1 MDTSTSSE
9 ELDSS
14 LEIISEDQT
23 LLTAGSPAP
32 HRPSPFTLR
41 SRCSSER
48 CPHGTGIQFRSR
60 ISPSPS
66 KHNDDSYMETRS
78 GNRYHTYGSEERV
91 RHRRRRR
98 SDQHRHSVT
107 TDSSSFL
114 ELSHENGRAGGG
126 HVRVLH
132 ENGHVHHHQHQDT
145 SYPHDGIHNIDH
157 HHVHVLQQD
166 QQRQQLLQ
174 QQTSLVTYHLG
185 GGRVQ
190 DYLGG
195 RVQEPLLKQAEV
207 RVERLHPGRGSY
219 LSALDYPSPA
229 PAGVTK
235 ADLLFEEMQREEE
248 RRRRRARELKKEK
261 TVTTSETTT
270 TKVRR
275 NILDTS
281 DNGGPQVGMNGGVAG
296 LAETVKN
303 TVIGFLTPPKEKA
316 RASSVVESSES
327 GFEDGSV
334 FGEKTGTSGTN
345 EPFRPA
351 REFFDENDTRERLN
365 SGYCSGSDTPSR
377 LRESTRR
384 LSIRKPFNKYIAYSS
399 DEEYEDWQE
408 QPKSDYTYSA
418 SITYRRRV
426 TPDRK
431 IGSPNMS
438 RRTLK
443 GGTIGYVRTSEFSAA
458 DDAASHTWDLR
469 SRTIHKAMDALSDT
483 SDGEETLEQQQQQQE
498 LFQNRNRRST
508 RSRSI
513 DVPKSNGSVSRT
525 VTTTSMEYSTTR
537 TLHLGLDVESDV
549 DDGTESAVP
558 DRATP
563 LLGRGGTPLGRAM
576 TPLKLSSS
584 RKSSSASVDGGKG
597 FKIGEGTI
605 AEDVEEEEEKDQE
618 NAVWRWSRKTVNTI
632 TRITTIITA
641 SIAMMAARAV
651 TASSSSSEKIEKE
664 EKSSSMSTLEVIT
677 TKYQAFCDR
686 LRKNPILLWIP
697 LLFILL
703 LLALATYW
711 WLLQS
716 HGKTAGASDQ
726 TTENDGPSSSFLFL
740 FFALV
745 RDLTMSVVSGISSF
759 FAYLGSS
766 ITTNT
771 MGLISLCQTGVTNG
785 FESVVAGFL
794 WLGTNTLSLFS
805 WLWSWIVV
813 AFTYLLKLPILLWE
827 LVSNVVLGIY
837 SFLSSSATYLYGF
850 IPFIFSK
857 DPSRNETSIEN
868 NTFSIVAW
876 VANLS
881 PAERLN
887 EAYVTVV
894 AGTQSSGTLL
904 WNAWMWLVLGLGDLF
919 TALASYVAIGL
930 SSLWAAIVYGLSGIW
945 SVLKFVWL
953 ALASILWTAATF
965 VSALAPNTSALYAST
980 EKNIVI
986 QSSANVANVSYPKI
1000 EEIVQQVLES
1010 EKLKNII
1017 AAAVAENSEG
1027 RVTVE
1032 EVYAAAKSVVESE
1045 LGVVKADI
1053 SALKTEVHVNAAAA
1067 AEHHKKILQL
1077 HDEKANLINE
1087 LGELGQRLY
1096 NIEGKLEAVDAKSIE
1111 DHHDIEEQIKQ
1122 LLQQINKLEMD
1133 HTNLAAEVKTCCD
1146 DKKIPAML
1154 ADIFGLTLNGTSDT
1168 GKQDIGAWMKNY
1180 FVAKDELNVKL
1191 NELMSAMQLKP
1202 DDDATQATISQTTQ
1216 MVMGTV
1222 LLKLQEEMSKQQ
1234 QQFSVETQ
1242 QAIQGEVSSQVQAA
1256 AEILRAKVTEDLAQE
1271 VEANNEQLKGS
1282 LKENVNSAVLEQVGA
1297 AVETAVSNAVDVAV
1311 KKAVLVEIEK
1321 SVPEAVKD
1329 ILPSMVSEE
1338 VSSSVPAIVAATLPG
1353 AVTAAVTEAM
1363 VHVKQGSGKNEIVG
1377 VTGSASVNISHDGGD
1392 TTMFVPG
1399 MHFSGGLNETQVLK
1413 IVQDALR
1420 KYDADKTGMVD
1431 HALESAGGY
1440 IVSTRCTESYQVH
1453 QAELWLLGFPFY
1465 RYSTNNPRTVIQPE
1479 TMPGQCWAFKG
1490 SQGYIVI
1497 QLAGNVKPTG
1507 FTLEHIPKSL
1517 SPNGAIDSAPR
1528 GFEVWG
1534 LFSEKDEGVFLGTYE
1549 YLENGEP
1556 LQYFPVE
1563 TEVSEYFPLIE
1574 LKINSNHGNLQ
1585 YTCLYR
1591 FRVHGVRLL

>member
-23 LLTAGSPAP
+23 LLTAASTP

-66 KHNDDSYMETRS
+66 KQYDDSYMETRS

-98 SDQHRHSVT
+98 SDQQQQHRHNI

-114 ELSHENGRAGGG
+114 EVSHENGGG
-126 HVRVLH
+126 HAHVLH
-132 ENGHVHHHQHQDT
+132 GNGHVHHHHQDP
-145 SYPHDGIHNIDH
+145 YPHDGIHNIDH
-157 HHVHVLQQD
+157 HHVHVQD
-166 QQRQQLLQ
+166 EQ
-174 QQTSLVTYHLG
+174 QQQFQRTSIFIL
-185 GGRVQ
+185 Q
-190 DYLGG
+190 
-195 RVQEPLLKQAEV
+195 
-207 RVERLHPGRGSY
+207 
-219 LSALDYPSPA
+219 
-229 PAGVTK
+229 
-235 ADLLFEEMQREEE
+235 
-248 RRRRRARELKKEK
+248 EK
-261 TVTTSETTT
+261 TVSTSETTT

-281 DNGGPQVGMNGGVAG
+281 TNGGPQVGLNGGVAG
-296 LAETVKN
+296 LAESVKN
-303 TVIGFLTPPKEKA
+303 TVIGFLTPPKDKT

-334 FGEKTGTSGTN
+334 FGEKSGTYGAN

-351 REFFDENDTRERLN
+351 REFFDENDERPRLN
-365 SGYCSGSDTPSR
+365 SGYFSGGDTPSR

-384 LSIRKPFNKYIAYSS
+384 LSLRKPFNKYIAYSS

-443 GGTIGYVRTSEFSAA
+443 GGAIGYVRTSEFSAT
-458 DDAASHTWDLR
+458 DDASHTWDLR

-483 SDGEETLEQQQQQQE
+483 SDGEETLEQQRQQQE

-525 VTTTSMEYSTTR
+525 VTTTSMEYTTTR

-558 DRATP
+558 ERATP

-605 AEDVEEEEEKDQE
+605 AEDVEEEEKDQG

-651 TASSSSSEKIEKE
+651 TASSSGEKIEKE

-726 TTENDGPSSSFLFL
+726 TAENDGPSSSFLFL

-745 RDLTMSVVSGISSF
+745 RDLTVSVVSGISSF

-785 FESVVAGFL
+785 YESVVAAFL
-794 WLGTNTLSLFS
+794 WLGANTLSLFT
-805 WLWSWIVV
+805 WLWSWIVL
-813 AFTYLLKLPILLWE
+813 AFTYLLKLPFLLWE

-919 TALASYVAIGL
+919 TASASYVAIGL
-930 SSLWAAIVYGLSGIW
+930 SSLWAAIVYGLSGLW

-965 VSALAPNTSALYAST
+965 VTALAPNTSALYTST

-986 QSSANVANVSYPKI
+986 QSSANVVNVSYPKI

-1010 EKLKNII
+1010 EKLKTII

-1032 EVYAAAKSVVESE
+1032 EVYAAANGSRCR
-1045 LGVVKADI
+1045 ADPGRG
-1053 SALKTEVHVNAAAA
+1053 SACTTLKENWR
-1067 AEHHKKILQL
+1067 QWM
-1077 HDEKANLINE
+1077 
-1087 LGELGQRLY
+1087 Q
-1096 NIEGKLEAVDAKSIE
+1096 KSIE
-1111 DHHDIEEQIKQ
+1111 DHRDIEEQIKQ
-1122 LLQQINKLEMD
+1122 LLQQINKLEVD
-1133 HTNLAAEVKTCCD
+1133 HTNLAADVKACCD

-1154 ADIFGLTLNGTSDT
+1154 ADIFGLTSNGTSDT
-1168 GKQDIGAWMKNY
+1168 EKRDIGAWMKNY
-1180 FVAKDELNVKL
+1180 FVAKDELNDKL
-1191 NELMSAMQLKP
+1191 SELMSVMQLKP

-1271 VEANNEQLKGS
+1271 VETNNVQLKES
-1282 LKENVNSAVLEQVGA
+1282 LKENVNSVVREQVGA

-1311 KKAVLVEIEK
+1311 KKAVLVEMEK
-1321 SVPEAVKD
+1321 SVPEAVKE

-1338 VSSSVPAIVAATLPG
+1338 VSSSVPEIVAATLPG

-1363 VHVKQGSGKNEIVG
+1363 VHVSESQAGDKATEVKQGSGKNEIVG
-1377 VTGSASVNISHDGGD
+1377 VTGSASVNMSHDGGD
-1392 TTMFVPG
+1392 AVFVPG
-1399 MHFSGGLNETQVLK
+1399 MHLSGGLNETEVLK
-1413 IVQDALR
+1413 IVQAALR

-1431 HALESAGGY
+1431 HALESAGGN
-1440 IVSTRCTESYQVH
+1440 IISTRCTESYQVH
-1453 QAELWLLGFPFY
+1453 QAEVRLLGFPVY

-1497 QLAGNVKPTG
+1497 QLAGMVKPTG

-1549 YLENGEP
+1549 YVENGEP
-1556 LQYFPVE
+1556 LQYFPVK
-1563 TEVSEYFPLIE
+1563 TENTEYFPLIE